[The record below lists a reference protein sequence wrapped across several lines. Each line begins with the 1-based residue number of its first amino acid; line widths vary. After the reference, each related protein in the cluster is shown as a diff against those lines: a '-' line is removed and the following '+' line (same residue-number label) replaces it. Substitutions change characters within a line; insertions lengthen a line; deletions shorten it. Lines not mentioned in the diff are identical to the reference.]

1 MAVYIYL
8 LPTINKVKIGF
19 SNDLENR
26 IKSLAT
32 HSFENGKII
41 RVFPD
46 FSNLGEAYLHE
57 KYKHL
62 RTHGEWFEYDDEMLI
77 VDIPPEYT
85 QTARGSLPNFQM
97 IGTGMTNRHGI
108 DSFPLVDTALD
119 LTKPE
124 ANLFKLIYAAYDR
137 NTGLSVIDSAHLTP
151 SQRSKRSV
159 VYSQLKER
167 GLVKRVKQKTYMIN
181 PSAVIN
187 TSLYTS
193 LKEQWDSTV

>member
-1 MAVYIYL
+1 MSYSQDNVLILTGNHANVTCPSDQI
-8 LPTINKVKIGF
+8 
-19 SNDLENR
+19 LEVTT
-26 IKSLAT
+26 K
-32 HSFENGKII
+32 K
-41 RVFPD
+41 
-46 FSNLGEAYLHE
+46 
-57 KYKHL
+57 KYN
-62 RTHGEWFEYDDEMLI
+62 T
-77 VDIPPEYT
+77 P
-85 QTARGSLPNFQM
+85 LPNFQM